1 MIFTRSQSSCQ
12 SQSYIKDFVDKRLQA
27 PSQAY
32 TIAVLYWCL
41 DAYHPQT
48 LLEIQYLSPS
58 IWNDNFSEEPTYV
71 AQLLLLWAAQFVPVS
86 LTSSTQQYL
95 FYIPSSYTLLNYFR

>member
-41 DAYHPQT
+41 AAYHPPQT
-48 LLEIQYLSPS
+48 RDDQSKSRLSLQKQ
-58 IWNDNFSEEPTYV
+58 
-71 AQLLLLWAAQFVPVS
+71 QLVQCS
-86 LTSSTQQYL
+86 QCR
-95 FYIPSSYTLLNYFR
+95 YIISQ